1 MVHCKDYIDCVE
13 SFNTLILTGGSE
25 YYKNP
30 EQYKVRFR
38 GDRDEIYKNHHYF
51 IPAGLWYSK
60 DSYIDQD
67 VRMRRLD
74 RITIELYK
82 QGVKIGAF
90 AERVIEN
97 LKKGESY
104 PMHEEA

>member
-1 MVHCKDYIDCVE
+1 
-13 SFNTLILTGGSE
+13 
-25 YYKNP
+25 
-30 EQYKVRFR
+30 
-38 GDRDEIYKNHHYF
+38 
-51 IPAGLWYSK
+51 
-60 DSYIDQD
+60 
-67 VRMRRLD
+67 MRRLD